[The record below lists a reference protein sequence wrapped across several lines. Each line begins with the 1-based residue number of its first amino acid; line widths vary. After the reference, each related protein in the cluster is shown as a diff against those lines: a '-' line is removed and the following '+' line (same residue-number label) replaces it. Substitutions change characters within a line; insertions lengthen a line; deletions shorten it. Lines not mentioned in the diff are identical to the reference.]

1 MERDFA
7 CFPADN
13 VFEDDQIV
21 PDCSRPAVRNSPTS
35 QDFSNYRVKDIP
47 CALDKYGRSYEW
59 GLYGAQKPRR
69 ESASQVDEFFESG
82 TTIVNPFDTTVKS
95 YTHHNS
101 AMEQAS
107 YHHHQYH
114 HHYNNY
120 NSNNMYN
127 NSSRKNRPCRVDSL
141 QQHQEDI
148 FTKTPSQD
156 LFTKSMNFPELIVGG
171 ESPDLPGLFDSIT
184 PPYHPAVCVKN
195 EKISQ
200 QQQDLCAYPPSS
212 PEFASLLDVSQPEQ
226 VIVKREPT
234 LLDAKQQCQQ
244 YPAASQQPYMGH
256 FAMSRLHM
264 MPLTPPS
271 SEPGSDSVDSS
282 ATAGTVRTTPPP
294 PYLCTG
300 SPNVMSNGIM
310 SGPMGDEHSGKT
322 PYSRR
327 NNPELEKRRT
337 HRCIFPGCTKIYTKS
352 SHLKAHQ
359 RIHTG
364 EKPYRCSWDKCDWRF
379 ARSDELTRHFRKH
392 TGAKPFKC
400 KVCDRSFARSDHLAL
415 HMRRHMPKN
424 K

>member
-1 MERDFA
+1 MQLPFL
-7 CFPADN
+7 
-13 VFEDDQIV
+13 Q
-21 PDCSRPAVRNSPTS
+21 
-35 QDFSNYRVKDIP
+35 DIP

-82 TTIVNPFDTTVKS
+82 TTIVNPFDTTSVKP
-95 YTHHNS
+95 YTNPNS

-107 YHHHQYH
+107 YHHHPYH

-127 NSSRKNRPCRVDSL
+127 NNSSSRKNRPCRLDS
-141 QQHQEDI
+141 QQEDL

-156 LFTKSMNFPELIVGG
+156 LFTKSMNFPDLMVGG
-171 ESPDLPGLFDSIT
+171 ESPDLPGLFESIT
-184 PPYHPAVCVKN
+184 PPYHPNVCVKN
-195 EKISQ
+195 EKIP
-200 QQQDLCAYPPSS
+200 QQQDPCAYPPSS

-234 LLDAKQQCQQ
+234 LLDTKQQCQQ
-244 YPAASQQPYMGH
+244 YNPSVSQQQPYMGH

-282 ATAGTVRTTPPP
+282 MATGTIRTTPPP

-300 SPNVMSNGIM
+300 SPNVMSNNGGV
-310 SGPMGDEHSGKT
+310 SVKGDEEFGKT

-337 HRCIFPGCTKIYTKS
+337 HRCIFPGE
-352 SHLKAHQ
+352 Q
-359 RIHTG
+359 
-364 EKPYRCSWDKCDWRF
+364 
-379 ARSDELTRHFRKH
+379 
-392 TGAKPFKC
+392 
-400 KVCDRSFARSDHLAL
+400 
-415 HMRRHMPKN
+415 
-424 K
+424 